1 VAQTWL
7 LNVNEINQK
16 SMEMSLMGT
25 KRTNIEES
33 AERIA
38 PYLRQTPFERSAWLS
53 DCSDGDVFLKLE
65 NFQITGSF
73 KARGALNKLTSLSV
87 EERKLGVVTASS
99 GNHGAAVAY
108 GSDALGIDAEVF
120 VPKSASPAKIA
131 VIKSY
136 GATVELF
143 GEDCVQTEARARA
156 RAEETGRI
164 YISPYND
171 ETVMCGQGTLGV
183 ELHRALETVDAVFV
197 SLGGGGLIGGVGT
210 YLKEV
215 LGDVEIVAVS
225 PEQSPAMHECLEAG
239 KIIDVPC
246 FETLSDGT
254 AGGVE
259 PGAITFEVCQKV
271 VDRSLLVTEE
281 AIADAMKTFMEKHR
295 MMIEGAAGVAL
306 AGFLQVAKEYSA
318 KRVAIVICGANISL
332 EKLAGVIR

>member
-1 VAQTWL
+1 LV
-7 LNVNEINQK
+7 EITQK
-16 SMEMSLMGT
+16 YMEMSLMVKT
-25 KRTNIEES
+25 RTNIEAA

-38 PYLRQTPFERSAWLS
+38 PYLRQTPAERSAWLS
-53 DCSDGDVFLKLE
+53 DCSQGEVFLKLE

-73 KARGALNKLTSLSV
+73 KARGALNKLTSLSA

-108 GSDALGIDAEVF
+108 GSQALGVDAEVY

-136 GATVELF
+136 GANVELY
-143 GEDCVQTEARARA
+143 GDDCVETEARARA

-171 ETVMCGQGTLGV
+171 TTVMEGQGTVGV
-183 ELHRALETVDAVFV
+183 ELRQSLETVDAVFV
-197 SLGGGGLIGGVGT
+197 SLGGGGLIGGLGT
-210 YLKEV
+210 YLKSE
-215 LGDVEIVAVS
+215 LSDVEIVAVS

-246 FETLSDGT
+246 YDTLSDGT

-259 PGAITFEVCQKV
+259 PGAITFDVCREV
-271 VDRSLLVTEE
+271 VDRSILVSEGD
-281 AIADAMKTFMEKHR
+281 IAAAMKTFMEKHR

-306 AGFLQVAKEYSA
+306 AGFLQVAQEYA
-318 KRVAIVICGANISL
+318 NKRVAIVVCGANISL
-332 EKLAGVIR
+332 EKLNGVIK

>member
-1 VAQTWL
+1 L
-7 LNVNEINQK
+7 LQNLIEMNQK

-25 KRTNIEES
+25 KRTIIEES
-33 AERIA
+33 SKRIA
-38 PYLRQTPFERSAWLS
+38 PYLRETPVERSAWLS
-53 DCSDGDVFLKLE
+53 SCSDGDVFLKLE

-73 KARGALNKLTSLSV
+73 KARGALNKLTSLTAD
-87 EERKLGVVTASS
+87 ERKLGVVTASS

-108 GSDALGIDAEVF
+108 GSNALGVDAEVY

-136 GATVELF
+136 GAQVELF
-143 GEDCVQTEARARA
+143 GDDCVETEARARA

-171 ETVMCGQGTLGV
+171 ETVMAGQGTVGV
-183 ELHRALETVDAVFV
+183 ELHRRLETVDAVFV
-197 SLGGGGLIGGVGT
+197 SLGGGGLIGGMGT
-210 YLKEV
+210 YLKET

-246 FETLSDGT
+246 FDTLSDGT

-259 PGAITFEVCQKV
+259 PGAITYEVCAQV
-271 VDRSLLVTEE
+271 VDRSLLVSED
-281 AIADAMKTFMEKHR
+281 AIAEAMRTFIEKHR

-306 AGFLQVAKEYSA
+306 AGFLQVAKDYKD
-318 KRVAIVICGANISL
+318 KRVAIIVCGANISL
-332 EKLAGVIR
+332 EKLSGVIK